1 MRAIKKI
8 AVVGLSLFA
17 LNAFINTAHAALF
30 DDKEARKK
38 IVEVEAKQQSDH
50 NAAMA
55 AIADLK
61 KSQVAM
67 EKRIA
72 AVEAVVQS
80 GGLADMS
87 NQIDALKQEVAQLK
101 GDLEVAQHNLEATQA
116 RQKDLYV
123 DTDTRLRKIE
133 GGVPVTPNGA
143 TNTTPTVASN
153 NATTQAVADEKD
165 VKAFA
170 DANALSQSAKHK
182 EAFAAFDAFLR
193 EYPSSKLA
201 PDALYGMGYSQFA
214 LKNYKSSIATQQKV
228 IDLHPQSTKVPD
240 AMYNMAN
247 GQIQLGQVSSA
258 KKTLRDLVAKFPDAP
273 ITPSAQKRLKALEAI
288 K

>member
-1 MRAIKKI
+1 MLAMKKI
-8 AVVGLSLFA
+8 VLLGLSLFA
-17 LNAFINTAHAALF
+17 LSSAFNTAHAALF

-38 IVEVEAKQQSDH
+38 ILEVEAKEQSDH
-50 NAAMA
+50 NAAMS

-61 KSQVAM
+61 KSQAAM

-72 AVEAVVQS
+72 AIEAIVQS
-80 GGLADMS
+80 GGLTEMQ
-87 NQIDALKQEVAQLK
+87 NQIESLKQEVANLK

-133 GGVPVTPNGA
+133 GGAP
-143 TNTTPTVASN
+143 ASN
-153 NATTQAVADEKD
+153 TSTSAPAVAAPVQPATEEKD
-165 VKAFA
+165 AKAFA
-170 DANALSQSAKHK
+170 DANVLSQSARHK
-182 EAFAAFDAFLR
+182 EAFAAFDAFLK
-193 EYPSSKLA
+193 EYPASKFA

-214 LKNYKSSIATQQKV
+214 LKNYKSAIATQQKV
-228 IDLHPQSTKVPD
+228 IDLHPSSPKVPD

-247 GQIQLGQVSSA
+247 SQIQLGQVSSA

>member
-1 MRAIKKI
+1 MLATKKI
-8 AVVGLSLFA
+8 VLLGLSLFA
-17 LNAFINTAHAALF
+17 LTSFFNTAHAALF

-38 IVEVEAKQQSDH
+38 IVEVEAKQQADH
-50 NAAMA
+50 STAMS

-61 KSQVAM
+61 KTSAAMDKRLAAM
-67 EKRIA
+67 EAI
-72 AVEAVVQS
+72 VQG
-80 GGLADMS
+80 GGLTEMQ
-87 NQIDALKQEVAQLK
+87 NQIESLKQEVANLK
-101 GDLEVAQHNLEATQA
+101 GDLEVAQHNLEAMQS

-133 GGVPVTPNGA
+133 GGTVMPANGA
-143 TNTTPTVASN
+143 SNTAPNNTTTQPVAE
-153 NATTQAVADEKD
+153 EKD
-165 VKAFA
+165 AKAFA
-170 DANALSQSAKHK
+170 DANALSQSARHK

-193 EYPSSKLA
+193 EYPNSKLV

-228 IDLHPQSTKVPD
+228 IDLHPESAKVPD

-247 GQIQLGQVSSA
+247 GQIQLGQVGSA
-258 KKTLRDLVAKFPDAP
+258 KKTLRDLVAKYPNA
-273 ITPSAQKRLKALEAI
+273 TVTTSAQKRLKALEAI